1 MKWEKS
7 LLGYIILLSCTSKN
21 HCLIKSSFFYRYWFA
36 LKYGCKAAFKQK
48 SSRDASE
55 TDPPNFIQKQA
66 VDVVTDINMLRVF
79 KTFLETTPQLFVQI
93 YILMEHEKNN
103 FCQCESVFLLNLQV
117 EYLS

>member
-1 MKWEKS
+1 MGK
-7 LLGYIILLSCTSKN
+7 IIVRLYHFIELHFQKTLSN
-21 HCLIKSSFFYRYWFA
+21 QVSFFYRYWFA

-79 KTFLETTPQLFVQI
+79 KTFLETTPQLFIQI